1 MRLLLP
7 EFDITDIQSRTPN
20 SQSAVECPSADDQPC
35 CSKDLRDDTSAK
47 QGSKERRNGAGEKG
61 VKDNGMAEEKEEENG
76 KEAVEG
82 DENMGEE
89 EEEDE
94 EEADSE
100 EDADESELF
109 IRSSGLISHSY
120 SLDLNLS
127 PGK

>member
-7 EFDITDIQSRTPN
+7 EFGITDIQSRTPN
-20 SQSAVECPSADDQPC
+20 SQSADECPSADDQPC
-35 CSKDLRDDTSAK
+35 CSKDLRDDSTK
-47 QGSKERRNGAGEKG
+47 QGSEEQRSGAGEKG
-61 VKDNGMAEEKEEENG
+61 VKDNGMAEEEEENG

-94 EEADSE
+94 EEVDSE
-100 EDADESELF
+100 EDADESDLF

-127 PGK
+127 PGE